1 MSISLLIVII
11 ILIEFLSINFFYY
24 RKNFMENIMFNNNY
38 DFTIEQLGEAKIKSP
53 IELSSEYGDFKA
65 NYVKDSDKVRYN
77 INVYDN
83 INTPAD
89 EKLNL
94 IEKAG
99 PREYIYFNPKHVNA
113 AICTCGGL
121 CPGLNDV
128 IRAVVRCLYNRYGV
142 RRIRGIRYGFK
153 GFFSEQDCGPIDLDP
168 DYVDD
173 IHKTGGS
180 ILGTS
185 RGGGDRVND
194 IVDAIEALNINMLFI
209 VGGDGTQRGALE
221 VAQEIEK
228 RNLKVSVI
236 GIPKTV
242 DNDLLFIQKSF
253 GFDTAVQ
260 KATEA
265 VSAAHMEAHS
275 HINGIGLIKLMGR
288 DSGFIATATSIAS
301 HETNFC
307 LIPEVPFDLDGP
319 DGFLANLEKRILQRG
334 HAVVIVAEGAGQ
346 DLQASSGEK
355 DASGNKKLS
364 DIGILLRD
372 KISEYFKKKKIHIN
386 LKYIDPSYQI
396 RSSVTT
402 PSDSIYCERLGN
414 NAVHAAMAGKT
425 KMVVGLLYDKF
436 VHLPT
441 ELVTARRAK
450 VNPEG
455 SLWRD
460 ALDATGQPILMVN
473 DKEAVIAKTH
483 E

>member
-1 MSISLLIVII
+1 MED
-11 ILIEFLSINFFYY
+11 ILEYSE
-24 RKNFMENIMFNNNY
+24 KNF
-38 DFTIEQLGEAKIKSP
+38 DFSIEDLGECKVLSP
-53 IELSSEYGDFKA
+53 IKLSNEYGDFKA
-65 NYVKDSDKVRYN
+65 NYVKNTDKVRFN
-77 INVYDN
+77 INVHEEQQDDLNDN
-83 INTPAD
+83 
-89 EKLNL
+89 LNL

-153 GFFSEQDCGPIDLDP
+153 GFFAEQGFEPIDLNP
-168 DYVDD
+168 DIVDD

-180 ILGTS
+180 FLGTS
-185 RGGGDRVND
+185 RGGGDRVKD
-194 IVDAIEALNINMLFI
+194 IVDAIEALNINMMFI

-221 VAQEIEK
+221 VAQEIDK
-228 RNLKVSVI
+228 RGLKVSVI

-242 DNDLLFIQKSF
+242 DNDLLFMQKSF

-260 KATEA
+260 KATESVA
-265 VSAAHMEAHS
+265 AAHMEAHS

-288 DSGFIATATSIAS
+288 DSGFIATATAIAS

-307 LIPEVPFDLDGP
+307 LIPEVPFDLEGKN
-319 DGFLANLEKRILQRG
+319 GFLENLKSRLLKRG

-346 DLQASSGEK
+346 DLQAATGEK
-355 DASGNKKLS
+355 DASGNTKLS
-364 DIGILLRD
+364 DIGVLLKE
-372 KISEYFKKKKIHIN
+372 KITEYFKKEKIHIN

-441 ELVTARRAK
+441 NLVTARRAK

-460 ALDATGQPILMVN
+460 ALDATGQPILMLN
-473 DKEAVIAKTH
+473 DKSGIIATKS
-483 E
+483 EN